1 MSFINQYRTQLKQ
14 HTISTL
20 LLSLLIL
27 FTLVLVI
34 LRLSLS
40 AIIILSAER
49 WLATQSLDASIQ
61 RIEISLLNGRV
72 SLHDAHAQ
80 NAQQQ
85 GFNIGE
91 LTLDWDWLP
100 LFNQQVEI
108 NEVILR
114 DFSLDIELQQAG
126 ELNIGGI
133 QLAAATAQEPAED
146 TPGEQT
152 EGASWQAAVHRIDL
166 SNIQLCA
173 KQLDNNQQ
181 ALLDYCS
188 KLQHFNWQ
196 GELAYRP
203 LQTQNN
209 NTNAALPLY
218 VNGGLTLQSLQ
229 LHNRQLQRDLLQ
241 VANVKL
247 PQLNIDSL
255 DQIKLETIEI
265 ETLSFLQQAVADTS
279 AEHDSETTTEPL
291 LGFAQLQIGPLSV
304 TQQRQIALGNIS
316 LNGLRSHA
324 SITADNQL
332 DIQSWL
338 TAQSTPPTETD
349 NQQAA
354 ETSSQ
359 TTDNAPATVS
369 KPLELA
375 INNVHLS
382 DTQLCTRHA
391 GNAQIKPLHYCVTL
405 KDVDWQ
411 GELAYGKHTSDNTA
425 TAQIPIYVNGQFA
438 LDQLRIINHQLK
450 LNLLAIDTVQIDQ
463 LSIDTPARITMNSLQ
478 MDQFAAF
485 QRSQQQRDS
494 TELLNTAY
502 IYAFEQ
508 LRVTSA
514 SISTS
519 SIALGEISMTGSE
532 TLFVIEPQGKAEI
545 NRWLIQT
552 EATETTAASTDKD
565 EQPQAET
572 AIANSTQA
580 DPQAQT
586 ATDNSLNFSLDEFIY
601 KTDKPQG
608 FIDLSGEQQMQL
620 LIDVIDI
627 HLQNLSTKADATPAL
642 ATLLI
647 RLSDQASLKLDAQGS
662 PLTDKPSMQG
672 KLQIAA
678 LDLRNFSPV
687 VRQQLGQS
695 IRSGQ
700 LDAQLDI
707 DIKQGQAD
715 SLLDLTL
722 HHFVLRTLNEEE
734 AEKLNKD
741 LGFPLNA
748 SLNLLRDKDNKIH
761 LSIPITQDINNLDID
776 IKPVIYKA
784 LSKSVS
790 SAIVNYYTPF
800 GLVFVAESLF
810 DLATALKFQPVI
822 FNPAEASLTD
832 SGKTELDKL
841 ATVMSERP
849 GIHLT
854 LCGFTNKNDLPQSAA
869 NTASQPATDKPAVE
883 ISAEQRQQL
892 LQLAGLRSSVVKQY
906 LINSHKISAS
916 RLVECEAEYAADA
929 IAGVEIKL

>member
-1 MSFINQYRTQLKQ
+1 MSFINHYRTQLKQ

-72 SLHDAHAQ
+72 SLHNAHAQ

-108 NEVILR
+108 NEIILR

-133 QLAAATAQEPAED
+133 QLAAATAQETAED
-146 TPGEQT
+146 TPSEQT

-173 KQLDNNQQ
+173 TQLDNNQQ

-203 LQTQNN
+203 LQAQNN

-241 VANVKL
+241 VASVKL

-291 LGFAQLQIGPLSV
+291 LGFAQLKVGPLSV
-304 TQQRQIALGNIS
+304 TRQRQISLGDIS

-332 DIQSWL
+332 DIQPWL

-349 NQQAA
+349 NKQAA

-359 TTDNAPATVS
+359 ATDNAPVTVS

-425 TAQIPIYVNGQFA
+425 TAQLPVYVNGQFA

-450 LNLLAIDTVQIDQ
+450 LNLLVIDTVQINQ
-463 LSIDTPARITMNSLQ
+463 LSIDTPAEITIGSLQ

-502 IYAFEQ
+502 IYAIEQ
-508 LRVTSA
+508 LRVTPA
-514 SISTS
+514 SISTD
-519 SIALGEISMTGSE
+519 SIALGQISVTGSE

-552 EATETTAASTDKD
+552 EA
-565 EQPQAET
+565 
-572 AIANSTQA
+572 
-580 DPQAQT
+580 
-586 ATDNSLNFSLDEFIY
+586 
-601 KTDKPQG
+601 
-608 FIDLSGEQQMQL
+608 
-620 LIDVIDI
+620 
-627 HLQNLSTKADATPAL
+627 
-642 ATLLI
+642 
-647 RLSDQASLKLDAQGS
+647 
-662 PLTDKPSMQG
+662 
-672 KLQIAA
+672 
-678 LDLRNFSPV
+678 
-687 VRQQLGQS
+687 
-695 IRSGQ
+695 
-700 LDAQLDI
+700 
-707 DIKQGQAD
+707 
-715 SLLDLTL
+715 
-722 HHFVLRTLNEEE
+722 
-734 AEKLNKD
+734 
-741 LGFPLNA
+741 
-748 SLNLLRDKDNKIH
+748 
-761 LSIPITQDINNLDID
+761 
-776 IKPVIYKA
+776 
-784 LSKSVS
+784 
-790 SAIVNYYTPF
+790 
-800 GLVFVAESLF
+800 
-810 DLATALKFQPVI
+810 
-822 FNPAEASLTD
+822 
-832 SGKTELDKL
+832 
-841 ATVMSERP
+841 
-849 GIHLT
+849 
-854 LCGFTNKNDLPQSAA
+854 
-869 NTASQPATDKPAVE
+869 
-883 ISAEQRQQL
+883 
-892 LQLAGLRSSVVKQY
+892 
-906 LINSHKISAS
+906 
-916 RLVECEAEYAADA
+916 
-929 IAGVEIKL
+929 